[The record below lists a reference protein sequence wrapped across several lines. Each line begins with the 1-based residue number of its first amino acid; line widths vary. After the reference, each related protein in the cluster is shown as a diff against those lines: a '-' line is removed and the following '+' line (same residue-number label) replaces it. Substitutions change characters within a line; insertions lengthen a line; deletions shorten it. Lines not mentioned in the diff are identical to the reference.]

1 MSTLIPYATPEHAPF
16 ILEGGP
22 DVALLV
28 HGFMGSPAEMRPLAG
43 QLHAAGWTVHVL
55 ALPGF
60 GQDLAQL
67 RHVTHRNWIDAVG
80 GRLSKLRASSRRLLL
95 VGNSLGAA
103 VSVTALSE
111 LQRGGLSPTRPADGA
126 VFVAP
131 FWRIDSWL
139 DNLLPAAMMLF
150 RQIRPFARANLD
162 DPRTRDGIHQF
173 LPAIDLDDPQ
183 VRQELRELKMP
194 TTVLGHV
201 RRAGQLGFQAIHS
214 VETPLLV
221 VQGSSDVL
229 VRPHRTQ
236 RLVNRHPGVHRYIE
250 VESDHELIWGNA
262 PGWPQAVAAVLAF
275 AGEVEPT

>member
-16 ILEGGP
+16 ILEGSP

-28 HGFMGSPAEMRPLAG
+28 HGFMGSPAEMRPLAS
-43 QLHAAGWTVHVL
+43 QLHAAGWTVHAL

-67 RHVTHRNWIDAVG
+67 RHVTHRDWIDAVG
-80 GRLSKLRASSRRLLL
+80 GRLSKLRAGSRRLLL

-111 LQRGGLSPTRPADGA
+111 LQRGGLAPARPADGA

-131 FWRIDSWL
+131 FWRIDSWF

-150 RQIRPFARANLD
+150 RRVRPFARANLD

-173 LPAIDLDDPQ
+173 LPAIDLDAEIDPRAALAAALSTRGPMLIHVSIAMHEQ
-183 VRQELRELKMP
+183 VLPMVP
-194 TTVLGHV
+194 
-201 RRAGQLGFQAIHS
+201 
-214 VETPLLV
+214 
-221 VQGSSDVL
+221 
-229 VRPHRTQ
+229 
-236 RLVNRHPGVHRYIE
+236 PG
-250 VESDHELIWGNA
+250 
-262 PGWPQAVAAVLAF
+262 AANKEMI
-275 AGEVEPT
+275 GG